1 VLSRFFSFN
10 EVMDMDMS
18 VKLNLSYPAAP
29 ANTVADQPAAPHVD
43 SASKVAATSAG
54 AGTASSGKDSDANSE
69 KLKTAVQD
77 IEKFVQSI
85 KRNLEFSIDK
95 ASGREVVKVIATATG
110 EVVRQIPTEEVLK
123 LADSLS
129 TAGSVLFN
137 GKA

>member
-1 VLSRFFSFN
+1 
-10 EVMDMDMS
+10 MDMS
-18 VKLNLSYPAAP
+18 VKLNLSYPAIPTPSSA
-29 ANTVADQPAAPHVD
+29 AAP
-43 SASKVAATSAG
+43 SATVPAVNSPAVATGS
-54 AGTASSGKDSDANSE
+54 KDSSSSSSSDSDSDSDSK
-69 KLKTAVQD
+69 KLKQAVQD
-77 IEKFVQSI
+77 IQKFVQSI

-95 ASGREVVKVIATATG
+95 TSGRVVVKVIATDTG